1 MATRGTGGLDDTPT
15 HVSEALLEDER
26 PDIAHG
32 QRQDLRLAG
41 GWEAKPAQRAE
52 ADCAGACGPR
62 AGVPRWGVDGSDR
75 ASLAREENSEGPH
88 RGTPC
93 SVARAGASEGGAR
106 CAARATRP

>member
-1 MATRGTGGLDDTPT
+1 MATRGTGGLDDTPPY
-15 HVSEALLEDER
+15 VSEALLEDER

-62 AGVPRWGVDGSDR
+62 AGVPRWGVAGPERS
-75 ASLAREENSEGPH
+75 EGNSEGPH